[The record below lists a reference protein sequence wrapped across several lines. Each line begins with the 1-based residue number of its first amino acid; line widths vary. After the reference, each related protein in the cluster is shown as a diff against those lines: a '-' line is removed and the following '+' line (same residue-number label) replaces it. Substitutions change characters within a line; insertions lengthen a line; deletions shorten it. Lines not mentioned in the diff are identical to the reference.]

1 MRMTD
6 SQSPTPDRRT
16 QFLKIARR
24 RFVLD
29 GYARTPVSA
38 IVREAGVA
46 QGTFYLYFK
55 GKQGLLTELR
65 REVFRDYAR
74 TLAEESQRGCP
85 ADERLARGVVSMVDA
100 VARNLDLER
109 VFRHA
114 ESAEATLRVVRDGR
128 SRLAQTAAIFLE
140 DGASSGVF
148 QLEDPRRIAGFIV
161 TLFDHILYEAWVYE
175 PESIDRVLAESLR
188 FVLMGV
194 GVGPDRVASL
204 VTASARWRA
213 SR

>member
-1 MRMTD
+1 MTD
-6 SQSPTPDRRT
+6 SQSPPVDRRA
-16 QFLKIARR
+16 QFLGIARR
-24 RFVLD
+24 RFVAD

-65 REVFRDYAR
+65 REVFRDYAS
-74 TLAEESQRGCP
+74 TLRREGHRDCP
-85 ADERLARGVVSMVDA
+85 ADERLARVVTAMVDA

-114 ESAEATLRVVRDGR
+114 ESAEDTLKVAREGR
-128 SRLAQTAAIFLE
+128 SRLALTAMAFLE
-140 DGASSGVF
+140 EGAQQGIFHVD
-148 QLEDPRRIAGFIV
+148 DPARTAGFVV

-175 PESIDRVLAESLR
+175 PASIDAVLASSLR
-188 FVLMGV
+188 FVLLGV
-194 GVGPDRVASL
+194 GVPADRVAALVSASSAWRPSL
-204 VTASARWRA
+204 
-213 SR
+213 

>member
-1 MRMTD
+1 MTD
-6 SQSPTPDRRT
+6 SQSPPADRRA
-16 QFLKIARR
+16 QLLQIARE
-24 RFVLD
+24 RFVVD

-55 GKQGLLTELR
+55 GKQALLAELR
-65 REVFRDYAR
+65 REVFRDYAH
-74 TLAEESQRGCP
+74 TLATEARRDCP
-85 ADERLARGVVSMVDA
+85 VDERLARVVTAMDA

-114 ESAEATLRVVRDGR
+114 ESAEDTLKVAREGR
-128 SRLAQTAAIFLE
+128 SRLAEAAAVFLE
-140 DGASSGVF
+140 DGVQSGVF
-148 QLEDPRRIAGFIV
+148 TVSDARRTAGFVV

-175 PESIDRVLAESLR
+175 PASIDAVLAESLR
-188 FVLMGV
+188 FVLLGV
-194 GVGPDRVASL
+194 GTAPHRVDTL
-204 VTASARWRA
+204 VAASAHWRA

>member
-1 MRMTD
+1 MTD
-6 SQSPTPDRRT
+6 SQSPASDRRT
-16 QFLKIARR
+16 QFLQIARR
-24 RFVLD
+24 RFVVD

-74 TLAEESQRGCP
+74 TLADEARRDCP
-85 ADERLARGVVSMVDA
+85 ADERLARVIVSMVDA

-114 ESAEATLRVVRDGR
+114 ESAEATLRVAREGR
-128 SRLAQTAAIFLE
+128 SRLGQTAAKFLE
-140 DGASSGVF
+140 DGAENGVF
-148 QLEDPRRIAGFIV
+148 NIKDAHRIAGFIV
-161 TLFDHILYEAWVYE
+161 ILFDHILYEAWVYE
-175 PESIDRVLAESLR
+175 PGSIDRVLAESLR

-194 GVGPDRVASL
+194 GVAPERVSSL
-204 VTASARWRA
+204 VQASSHWRA
-213 SR
+213 SP